1 MEIVTV
7 IFVSFI
13 LVKKFTK
20 IQKFNLDALTKAIQD
35 LIVLVKQLKE
45 DVGQQRGEIGH
56 LKHLIEN
63 CAGCKEP
70 AEVVRENCQ
79 NANPCYPGAQC
90 YDTSTGMRCG
100 HCPRG
105 YVGDGKTCRPG
116 TTCADRPCY
125 Q

>member
-1 MEIVTV
+1 M
-7 IFVSFI
+7 
-13 LVKKFTK
+13 
-20 IQKFNLDALTKAIQD
+20 
-35 LIVLVKQLKE
+35 VKQLKD
-45 DVGQQRGEIGH
+45 DVGHQRGEIGH
-56 LKHLIEN
+56 LKNLIEN